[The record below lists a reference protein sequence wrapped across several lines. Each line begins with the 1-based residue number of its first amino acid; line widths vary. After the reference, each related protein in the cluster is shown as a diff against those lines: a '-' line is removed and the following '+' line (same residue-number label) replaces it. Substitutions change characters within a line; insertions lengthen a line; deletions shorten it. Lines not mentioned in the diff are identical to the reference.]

1 MSVAAGRQWI
11 TSPMEEVLI
20 RSTRGIRP
28 IVAAGHKQNAFHSLS
43 THSTATAT
51 SIYRPIYYIYSVAYR
66 AYQGREDKTGS
77 TGTATIVFNIDQ
89 IVIHRFLSSVE
100 K

>member
-1 MSVAAGRQWI
+1 
-11 TSPMEEVLI
+11 MEEVLI
-20 RSTRGIRP
+20 RRTRGIRP

-43 THSTATAT
+43 THSTETAT
-51 SIYRPIYYIYSVAYR
+51 NVIYLIYYIHSVAYR

-77 TGTATIVFNIDQ
+77 TGTATMVFNIDQ